1 MIAEILKTK
10 QKEIE
15 ALKKDA
21 FGPRKRRVREGRV
34 REGRVV
40 RPLVFDGGTNIIAE
54 LKRRSPSA
62 GYLSEITPERISV
75 YGRYAKAISVLTD
88 AVYFGGSYEFLN
100 EVAGV
105 TSLPVLCKDF
115 IIDRVQIDRA
125 YAAGADL
132 VLLIARILTKKQL
145 FELYAYARELGI
157 ECLVELHDG
166 ADAEKADGMHPN
178 IVGVNGRDLDTL
190 EMDLDKVERM
200 LARVSAPFR
209 IAESGIRSR
218 RDIERMQ
225 ASGANGFLIGEA
237 LMRSDDPETVFG
249 ELLHG

>member
-21 FGPRKRRVREGRV
+21 VGPRKRPV

-75 YGRYAKAISVLTD
+75 YGRYAKAVSVLTD
-88 AVYFGGSYEFLN
+88 ATYFGGSYEFLN
-100 EVAGV
+100 EVAGA

-132 VLLIARILTKKQL
+132 VLLIARILTKEQL
-145 FELYAYARELGI
+145 FGLYAYARELGI
-157 ECLVELHDG
+157 ECLIELHDR
-166 ADAEKADGMHPN
+166 ADAEKVDGMHPS

-190 EMDLDKVERM
+190 EIDLDKVADM
-200 LARVSAPFR
+200 LACVTAPFR

-218 RDIERMQ
+218 QDIERMQ
-225 ASGANGFLIGEA
+225 ASGANGFLIGET